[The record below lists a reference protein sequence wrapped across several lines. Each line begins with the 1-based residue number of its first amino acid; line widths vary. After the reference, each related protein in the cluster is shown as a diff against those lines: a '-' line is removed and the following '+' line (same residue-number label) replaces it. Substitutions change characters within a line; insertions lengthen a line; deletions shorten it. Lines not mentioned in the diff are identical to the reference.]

1 MAVVYREYAV
11 PGTGGELA
19 AALSELFRRKCSGFS
34 RQEVIAWACIG
45 ELYLAH
51 FLSDVPLEM
60 MRAQQYDIREYHPAI
75 PLDCADYD
83 SLYEIL
89 AGSADAVGVCM
100 HLPDSTGY
108 LHETWVDRQLIYDML
123 DFCRDGIG

>member
-1 MAVVYREYAV
+1 MSVVHREYAV

-19 AALSELFRRKCSGFS
+19 AALSELFRRRRKEATC
-34 RQEVIAWACIG
+34 QDLVAWARVG

-60 MRAQQYDIREYHPAI
+60 MRTEQYSIREYHSAV

-83 SLYEIL
+83 TLYEIL
-89 AGSADAVGVCM
+89 AGNVDAVGVCL
-100 HLPDSTGY
+100 HLPDSGGC
-108 LHETWVDRQLIYDML
+108 LHETWVDRQLVYDMM